1 MTASA
6 SASASA
12 SAGALAPSRLRR
24 GATRT
29 GARIFVDAAFS
40 ALLFVGTIVGV
51 IALATLIWTIVDD
64 GWARLMADPAAFLTS
79 YVSRLPARAGIKA
92 ALVGSAWLMALTALF
107 SFPIGVGAAIYL
119 EEFAPRNRVT
129 NFVEANIANLAGVP
143 SVVYGLL
150 GLGIFARFLRMGP
163 SLLAGALT
171 LAVMS
176 LPVII
181 VAARES
187 IRAVPESIRL
197 GAYAL
202 GATRWQTVRRQV
214 LPAAMPGTLT
224 GTILALSRA
233 IGETAPL
240 LVIGLPIV
248 IFSLPNDLRDP
259 VSALPLLIF
268 DWTSRPQPAFAEAAA
283 AASIVLLALLLA
295 MNAVAIFLR
304 NRYTI
309 RW

>member
-1 MTASA
+1 VTAVA
-6 SASASA
+6 ETA
-12 SAGALAPSRLRR
+12 APSAVRR

-29 GARIFVDAAFS
+29 GVVILIDIAF
-40 ALLFVGTIVGV
+40 AGLLFVGTIVAV
-51 IALATLIWTIVDD
+51 IALATLIWTILDA
-64 GWARLMADPAAFLTS
+64 GWARLVSDPAAFLSS
-79 YVSRLPARAGIKA
+79 YVSRIPANAGIKA
-92 ALVGSAWLMALTALF
+92 GLVGSAYLMALTALLC
-107 SFPIGVGAAIYL
+107 FPVGVGAAVYM
-119 EEFAPRNRVT
+119 EEFAPRNRLT
-129 NFVEANIANLAGVP
+129 NFVESNISNLAGVP

-181 VAARES
+181 VAGREA
-187 IRAVPESIRL
+187 IRAVPEEIRL

-202 GATRWQTVRRQV
+202 GATKWQAVRSQV
-214 LPAAMPGTLT
+214 LPAALPGTLT

-248 IFSLPNDLRDP
+248 IFTLPNDLRDP

-268 DWTSRPQPAFAEAAA
+268 NWTSRPQPAFAEAAA

-295 MNAVAIFLR
+295 MNAVAIFIR

>member
-1 MTASA
+1 VTAA
-6 SASASA
+6 TD
-12 SAGALAPSRLRR
+12 ALAPSTLRR
-24 GATRT
+24 GASRT
-29 GARIFVDAAFS
+29 GARIALDIVFS
-40 ALLFVGTIVGV
+40 VVLFVGTIVGV
-51 IALATLIWTIVDD
+51 LALVTLIWTILDN
-64 GWARLMADPAAFLTS
+64 GWERLVADPAAFLTS
-79 YVSRLPARAGIKA
+79 YVSRFPARAGLKA
-92 ALVGSAWLMALTALF
+92 ALVGSAYLMVLTALF
-107 SFPIGVGAAIYL
+107 CFPIGVGAAVYL

-150 GLGIFARFLRMGP
+150 GLGIFVRFLQMGP

-181 VAARES
+181 VAAREAV
-187 IRAVPESIRL
+187 RAVPQSIRL

-202 GATRWQTVRRQV
+202 GATKWQTVRRQV

-268 DWTSRPQPAFAEAAA
+268 DWTSRPQPAFAAAAA

>member
-1 MTASA
+1 MTAI
-6 SASASA
+6 
-12 SAGALAPSRLRR
+12 GEVLAPSTLRR
-24 GATRT
+24 GASRS
-29 GARIFVDAAFS
+29 GAKIALDVAFS
-40 ALLFVGTIVGV
+40 AVLFAGTVVGV
-51 IALATLIWTIVDD
+51 IALATLVWTILDH
-64 GWARLMADPAAFLTS
+64 GWSRLVADPAAFLTS
-79 YVSRLPARAGIKA
+79 FVSRFPARAGIKA
-92 ALVGSAWLMALTALF
+92 ALVGSADLMALTALF
-107 SFPIGVGAAIYL
+107 CFPVGVGAAVYL

-129 NFVEANIANLAGVP
+129 NFVETNIANLAGVP

-150 GLGIFARFLRMGP
+150 GLGIFVRLLRMGP

-181 VAARES
+181 VAAREA

-197 GAYAL
+197 GAFAL

-214 LPAAMPGTLT
+214 LPAALPGTLT

-248 IFSLPNDLRDP
+248 IFSLPNDVRDP

>member
-1 MTASA
+1 VTASTE
-6 SASASA
+6 
-12 SAGALAPSRLRR
+12 ALAPSRLRR
-24 GATRT
+24 GASRT
-29 GARIFVDAAFS
+29 GLKILLDTAFS
-40 ALLFVGTIVGV
+40 VLLFMGTIVGV
-51 IALATLIWTIVDD
+51 IALATLIWTIIDS
-64 GWARLMADPAAFLTS
+64 GWERLVADPAGFLTN
-79 YVSRLPARAGIKA
+79 YVSRLPARAGIRA
-92 ALVGSAWLMALTALF
+92 ALFGSFYLMVLTTLF
-107 SFPIGVGAAIYL
+107 CFPVGVGAAVYL

-181 VAARES
+181 VAAREA
-187 IRAVPESIRL
+187 IRAVPDGIRL

-202 GATRWQTVRRQV
+202 GATRWQTVRGQI

-248 IFSLPNDLRDP
+248 IFTLPNDLRDP

-268 DWTSRPQPAFAEAAA
+268 DWTSRPQPAFAGADAG
-283 AASIVLLALLLA
+283 ASTLLFSLLLA

>member
-6 SASASA
+6 EV
-12 SAGALAPSRLRR
+12 LAPSKLRR
-24 GATRT
+24 GASRT
-29 GARIFVDAAFS
+29 GFKILVDAAFA
-40 ALLFVGTIVGV
+40 ALLFMGTIVGV
-51 IALATLIWTIVDD
+51 IALATLIWTIVDQGGD
-64 GWARLMADPAAFLTS
+64 RLVADPAGFLS
-79 YVSRLPARAGIKA
+79 NYVSRLPARAGIKA
-92 ALVGSAWLMALTALF
+92 ALVGSAYLMLLTALF
-107 SFPIGVGAAIYL
+107 TFPVGVGAAIYL

-171 LAVMS
+171 LTVMS
-176 LPVII
+176 LPVVI
-181 VAARES
+181 VAGREA
-187 IRAVPESIRL
+187 IRAVPEGIRL

-202 GATRWQTVRRQV
+202 GATKWQTVSRQV

-248 IFSLPNDLRDP
+248 IFNLPNDLRDP

-268 DWTSRPQPAFAEAAA
+268 DWTSRPQPAFAAAAA
-283 AASIVLLALLLA
+283 AASIILLALLLA

>member
-1 MTASA
+1 VTATTEVF
-6 SASASA
+6 
-12 SAGALAPSRLRR
+12 APSGLRR

-29 GARIFVDAAFS
+29 GLKIFIDTAF
-40 ALLFVGTIVGV
+40 AVLLFVGTIVGV
-51 IALATLIWTIVDD
+51 IALATLIWTIIDT
-64 GWARLMADPAAFLTS
+64 GWARLWADPVAFLS
-79 YVSRLPARAGIKA
+79 NYVSRIPARAGVRA
-92 ALVGSAWLMALTALF
+92 ALVGSAYLMILTALF
-107 SFPIGVGAAIYL
+107 CFPIGVGAAIYL

-187 IRAVPESIRL
+187 IRAVPEGIRL

-202 GATRWQTVRRQV
+202 GATKWQTVRSQV
-214 LPAAMPGTLT
+214 LPAALPGTLT

>member
-1 MTASA
+1 VSA
-6 SASASA
+6 SAAD
-12 SAGALAPSRLRR
+12 LAPSRLRR
-24 GATRT
+24 GTTRT
-29 GARIFVDAAFS
+29 GARIFIDAAFS
-40 ALLFVGTIVGV
+40 VLLFAGTIVGV
-51 IALATLIWTIVDD
+51 VALATLLWTIVDD
-64 GWARLMADPAAFLTS
+64 GWARLMTDPVAFLTS

-92 ALVGSAWLMALTALF
+92 ALVGSAYLMVLTALF
-107 SFPIGVGAAIYL
+107 CFPIGVGAAIYL

-129 NFVEANIANLAGVP
+129 NFVETNIANLAGVP

-202 GATRWQTVRRQV
+202 GATKWQTVRRQV

-240 LVIGLPIV
+240 LVVGLPIV
-248 IFSLPNDLRDP
+248 IFNLPNDLRDP

-268 DWTSRPQPAFAEAAA
+268 DWTSRPQPAFAQAAA

-295 MNAVAIFLR
+295 MNAVAIYLR

>member
-1 MTASA
+1 VTALSTE
-6 SASASA
+6 
-12 SAGALAPSRLRR
+12 ALAPSRLRR

-29 GARIFVDAAFS
+29 GARILLDTAFS

-51 IALATLIWTIVDD
+51 IALATLIWTIIDD
-64 GWARLMADPAAFLTS
+64 GWARLAGDPVAFLSS
-79 YVSRLPARAGIKA
+79 YVSRLPARAGIRA
-92 ALVGSAWLMALTALF
+92 ALVGSAWLMVLTALF
-107 SFPIGVGAAIYL
+107 CFPVGVGAAVYL

-129 NFVEANIANLAGVP
+129 TFVEANIANLAGVP

-187 IRAVPESIRL
+187 IRAVPDGIRL

-214 LPAAMPGTLT
+214 LPAALPGTLT

-248 IFSLPNDLRDP
+248 IFTLPNDVRDP

>member
-1 MTASA
+1 VTASTE
-6 SASASA
+6 
-12 SAGALAPSRLRR
+12 ALAPSRLRR
-24 GATRT
+24 GASRT
-29 GARIFVDAAFS
+29 GLKILLDTAFS
-40 ALLFVGTIVGV
+40 VLLFMGTIVGV
-51 IALATLIWTIVDD
+51 IALATLIWTIIDS
-64 GWARLMADPAAFLTS
+64 GWERLVADPAGFLTN
-79 YVSRLPARAGIKA
+79 YVSRLPARAGIRA
-92 ALVGSAWLMALTALF
+92 ALFGSFYLMVLTTLF
-107 SFPIGVGAAIYL
+107 CFPVGVGAAVYL

-181 VAARES
+181 VAAREA
-187 IRAVPESIRL
+187 IRAVPDGIRL

-202 GATRWQTVRRQV
+202 GATRWQTVRGQI

-248 IFSLPNDLRDP
+248 IFTLPNDLRDP

-268 DWTSRPQPAFAEAAA
+268 DWTSRPQPAFAAAAA
-283 AASIVLLALLLA
+283 AASTTPPALLSA
-295 MNAVAIFLR
+295 MNTVAIFLR

>member
-1 MTASA
+1 MSA
-6 SASASA
+6 SASA
-12 SAGALAPSRLRR
+12 AGLAPSRLRR

-40 ALLFVGTIVGV
+40 VLLFAGTVVGV
-51 IALATLIWTIVDD
+51 IALATLVWTIVDD
-64 GWARLMADPAAFLTS
+64 GWARLAADPGAFLTS

-92 ALVGSAWLMALTALF
+92 ALVGSTYLMLLTALF
-107 SFPIGVGAAIYL
+107 CFPIGVGAAIYL

-129 NFVEANIANLAGVP
+129 SFVETNIANLAGVP

-187 IRAVPESIRL
+187 IRAVPSSIRL

-248 IFSLPNDLRDP
+248 IFSLPDDLRDP

-295 MNAVAIFLR
+295 MNAVAIYLR
-304 NRYTI
+304 NRFTI

>member
-1 MTASA
+1 MSTASA
-6 SASASA
+6 STGAE
-12 SAGALAPSRLRR
+12 ALASSRLRR
-24 GATRT
+24 GTTRT
-29 GARIFVDAAFS
+29 GARIFVDAGFS
-40 ALLFVGTIVGV
+40 VVLFVGTIVGV
-51 IALATLIWTIVDD
+51 VALATLLWTIVDN
-64 GWARLMADPAAFLTS
+64 GWARLMADPATFLTS

-92 ALVGSAWLMALTALF
+92 ALVGSAYLMVLTTLF
-107 SFPIGVGAAIYL
+107 CFPVGVGAAIYL

-129 NFVEANIANLAGVP
+129 NFVETNIANLAGVP

-150 GLGIFARFLRMGP
+150 GLGVFARFLRMGP

-202 GATRWQTVRRQV
+202 GATKWQTVRRQV

>member
-1 MTASA
+1 VTAA
-6 SASASA
+6 TDV
-12 SAGALAPSRLRR
+12 LAPSTLRR
-24 GATRT
+24 GASRT
-29 GARIFVDAAFS
+29 GARIALDIVFS
-40 ALLFVGTIVGV
+40 VVLFVGTIVGV
-51 IALATLIWTIVDD
+51 LALVTLIWTILDN
-64 GWARLMADPAAFLTS
+64 GWERLVADPAAFLTS
-79 YVSRLPARAGIKA
+79 YVSRFPARAGLKA
-92 ALVGSAWLMALTALF
+92 ALVGSAYLMVLTALF
-107 SFPIGVGAAIYL
+107 CFPVGVGAAVYL

-150 GLGIFARFLRMGP
+150 GLGIFVRFLQMGP

-181 VAARES
+181 VAAREA
-187 IRAVPESIRL
+187 IRAVPQSIRL

-202 GATRWQTVRRQV
+202 GATKWQTVRRQV
-214 LPAAMPGTLT
+214 LPAALPGTMT

-268 DWTSRPQPAFAEAAA
+268 DWTSRPQPAFAAAAA

>member
-1 MTASA
+1 VTAQA
-6 SASASA
+6 TQAF
-12 SAGALAPSRLRR
+12 APSALRR
-24 GATRT
+24 GASRT
-29 GARIFVDAAFS
+29 GAKIFIDAAFS
-40 ALLFVGTIVGV
+40 VLLFVGTIVGV
-51 IALATLIWTIVDD
+51 IALATLIWTIVDS
-64 GWARLMADPAAFLTS
+64 GWARLAADPVAFLS
-79 YVSRLPARAGIKA
+79 NYVSRLPARAGIRA
-92 ALVGSAWLMALTALF
+92 ALVGSAYLLVLTALF
-107 SFPIGVGAAIYL
+107 GVPIGVGAAIYL

-187 IRAVPESIRL
+187 IRAVPESVRL

-202 GATRWQTVRRQV
+202 GATKWQTVRRQV

-268 DWTSRPQPAFAEAAA
+268 DWTRRPQPAFAEAAA

>member
-1 MTASA
+1 VTTSA
-6 SASASA
+6 SAAD
-12 SAGALAPSRLRR
+12 LAPSSLRR
-24 GATRT
+24 GATRS
-29 GARIFVDAAFS
+29 GARILVDAAFS

-51 IALATLIWTIVDD
+51 VALATLLWTIVDD
-64 GWARLMADPAAFLTS
+64 GWARLVADPAAFLTS

-92 ALVGSAWLMALTALF
+92 ALAGSAYLMVLTALF
-107 SFPIGVGAAIYL
+107 CFPVGVGAAIYL

-129 NFVEANIANLAGVP
+129 NFVESNISNLAGVP

-187 IRAVPESIRL
+187 VRAVPDGIRL

-248 IFSLPNDLRDP
+248 IFTLPNDLRDP

-295 MNAVAIFLR
+295 MNAVAIYLR

>member
-1 MTASA
+1 MTALSTE
-6 SASASA
+6 
-12 SAGALAPSRLRR
+12 ALAPSRLRR

-29 GARIFVDAAFS
+29 GAKILLDTAFS

-51 IALATLIWTIVDD
+51 IALATLIWTIIDD
-64 GWARLMADPAAFLTS
+64 GWARLAADPVAFLS
-79 YVSRLPARAGIKA
+79 NYVSRLPARAGIRA
-92 ALVGSAWLMALTALF
+92 ALVGSAYLMILTALF
-107 SFPIGVGAAIYL
+107 CFPVGVGAAVYL

-187 IRAVPESIRL
+187 IRAVPVGIRL

-214 LPAAMPGTLT
+214 LPAALPGTLT

-248 IFSLPNDLRDP
+248 IFTLPNDVRDP

>member
-1 MTASA
+1 VSA
-6 SASASA
+6 SASAA
-12 SAGALAPSRLRR
+12 DLAPSRLRR
-24 GATRT
+24 GTTRT
-29 GARIFVDAAFS
+29 GPRIFVDAAFS

-51 IALATLIWTIVDD
+51 VALATLIWTIVDD

-92 ALVGSAWLMALTALF
+92 ALVGSAYLMVLTALF
-107 SFPIGVGAAIYL
+107 CFPIGVGAAIYL

-129 NFVEANIANLAGVP
+129 NFVETNIANLAGVP

-150 GLGIFARFLRMGP
+150 GLGVFARFLRMGP

-202 GATRWQTVRRQV
+202 GATKWQTVRRQV

-248 IFSLPNDLRDP
+248 VFSLPNDLRDP

-268 DWTSRPQPAFAEAAA
+268 DWTSRPQPAFAQAAA

-295 MNAVAIFLR
+295 MNAVAIYLR

>member
-1 MTASA
+1 VTTSTEAF
-6 SASASA
+6 
-12 SAGALAPSRLRR
+12 APSGLRR

-29 GARIFVDAAFS
+29 AGKILLDAGFS
-40 ALLFVGTIVGV
+40 ALLFMGTIVGV
-51 IALATLIWTIVDD
+51 IALATLIWTIIDS
-64 GWARLMADPAAFLTS
+64 GWERLIADPAGFLTS

-92 ALVGSAWLMALTALF
+92 ALAGSAYLMLLTTLF
-107 SFPIGVGAAIYL
+107 CFPIGVGAAIYL

-150 GLGIFARFLRMGP
+150 GLGVFARFLRMGP

-181 VAARES
+181 VAAREA
-187 IRAVPESIRL
+187 IRAVPDGIRL

-202 GATRWQTVRRQV
+202 GATKWQTVRRQV
-214 LPAAMPGTLT
+214 VPAAMPGTLT

-268 DWTSRPQPAFAEAAA
+268 DWTSRPQAAFAEAAA
-283 AASIVLLALLLA
+283 AASIILLALLLA

>member
-1 MTASA
+1 MTSSTEAFT
-6 SASASA
+6 
-12 SAGALAPSRLRR
+12 PSRLRR
-24 GATRT
+24 GATRS
-29 GARIFVDAAFS
+29 GAKILVDTAFS
-40 ALLFVGTIVGV
+40 VLLFVGTIVGV
-51 IALATLIWTIVDD
+51 IALATLIWTVLGN

-92 ALVGSAWLMALTALF
+92 ALVGSAYLMVLTALF
-107 SFPIGVGAAIYL
+107 SFPVGVGAAIYL

-187 IRAVPESIRL
+187 IRAVPDGIRL
-197 GAYAL
+197 GAFAL

-248 IFSLPNDLRDP
+248 IFNLPNDLRDP

-283 AASIVLLALLLA
+283 AAGIVLLALLLA

-304 NRYTI
+304 NRLTI

>member
-1 MTASA
+1 MTERMRRRGWLLGLTLARPGHPDLQAVGRDLQGRRRHDLEPGRPQVPQREKIAIFAPDTESGTYDFFNEKILGDPADGGLKPRSDYTAS
-6 SASASA
+6 SN
-12 SAGALAPSRLRR
+12 
-24 GATRT
+24 
-29 GARIFVDAAFS
+29 DN
-40 ALLFVGTIVGV
+40 
-51 IALATLIWTIVDD
+51 TLVQ
-64 GWARLMADPAAFLTS
+64 
-79 YVSRLPARAGIKA
+79 GIEGQA
-92 ALVGSAWLMALTALF
+92 NSWGYF
-107 SFPIGVGAAIYL
+107 GFAIYL

-129 NFVEANIANLAGVP
+129 NFVEANISNLAGVP

-150 GLGIFARFLRMGP
+150 GLGIFARFLRLGP

-181 VAARES
+181 VAAREA
-187 IRAVPESIRL
+187 IRAVPDGIRL

-202 GATRWQTVRRQV
+202 GATKWQTVRRQV

>member
-1 MTASA
+1 MTAA
-6 SASASA
+6 TDV
-12 SAGALAPSRLRR
+12 LAPSTLRR
-24 GATRT
+24 GASRT
-29 GARIFVDAAFS
+29 GAKIALDMAFS
-40 ALLFVGTIVGV
+40 VVLFVGTIVGV
-51 IALATLIWTIVDD
+51 IALATLIWTILDN
-64 GWARLMADPAAFLTS
+64 GWARLIADPAVFLTS
-79 YVSRLPARAGIKA
+79 YVSRFPARAGIKA
-92 ALVGSAWLMALTALF
+92 ALIGSAYLMVLTALF
-107 SFPIGVGAAIYL
+107 CFPIGVGAAVYL

-129 NFVEANIANLAGVP
+129 NFVEANVANLAGVP

-150 GLGIFARFLRMGP
+150 GLGIFVRFLQMGP

-181 VAARES
+181 VAAREA
-187 IRAVPESIRL
+187 IRAVPQSIRL

-202 GATRWQTVRRQV
+202 GATKWQAVRRQV
-214 LPAAMPGTLT
+214 LPAALPGTLT

-240 LVIGLPIV
+240 LVIGLPVV

-268 DWTSRPQPAFAEAAA
+268 NWTSRPQAAFAEAAA

>member
-1 MTASA
+1 VTAI
-6 SASASA
+6 
-12 SAGALAPSRLRR
+12 GEVLAPSTLRR
-24 GATRT
+24 GASRS
-29 GARIFVDAAFS
+29 GAKIALDAAFS
-40 ALLFVGTIVGV
+40 AVLFVGTVVGV
-51 IALATLIWTIVDD
+51 IALATLIWTILDN
-64 GWARLMADPAAFLTS
+64 GWARLVADPAGFLTS
-79 YVSRLPARAGIKA
+79 FVSRFPARAGIKA
-92 ALVGSAWLMALTALF
+92 ALVGSAYLMVLTALF
-107 SFPIGVGAAIYL
+107 CFPVGVGAAVYL

-129 NFVEANIANLAGVP
+129 NFVETNIANLAGVP

-150 GLGIFARFLRMGP
+150 GLGIFVRFLRMGP

-181 VAARES
+181 VAAREA

-197 GAYAL
+197 GAFAL

-248 IFSLPNDLRDP
+248 IFTLPDDVRDP

-295 MNAVAIFLR
+295 MNAVAIYLR

>member
-1 MTASA
+1 MSA
-6 SASASA
+6 STTQAAA
-12 SAGALAPSRLRR
+12 APPALGR
-24 GATRT
+24 GATR
-29 GARIFVDAAFS
+29 GAARILADAAFS
-40 ALLFVGTIVGV
+40 AVLFVGTVVGV
-51 IALATLIWTIVDD
+51 IALATLVWTIVDN
-64 GWARLMADPAAFLTS
+64 GWERLAADPVGFLTS
-79 YVSRLPARAGIKA
+79 YVSRIPARAGIRA
-92 ALVGSAWLMALTALF
+92 ALVGSAYLMVLTALF
-107 SFPIGVGAAIYL
+107 CFPVGVGAAIYL

-129 NFVEANIANLAGVP
+129 DVVEANIANLAGVP

-176 LPVII
+176 LPVIV
-181 VAARES
+181 VAAREA
-187 IRAVPESIRL
+187 IRAVPESVRL

-202 GATRWQTVRRQV
+202 GATRWQTVSRQV

-240 LVIGLPIV
+240 LVIGLPVV
-248 IFSLPNDLRDP
+248 IFALPDDVRDP

-268 DWTSRPQPAFAEAAA
+268 DWTSRPQPAFAAAAA

-304 NRYTI
+304 NRYMI

>member
-1 MTASA
+1 VTASTEA
-6 SASASA
+6 F
-12 SAGALAPSRLRR
+12 APSRLGR
-24 GATRT
+24 GSTRT
-29 GARIFVDAAFS
+29 AAKIFLDAAFS
-40 ALLFVGTIVGV
+40 MVLFTGTIVGV
-51 IALATLIWTIVDD
+51 VALATLIWTIFDS
-64 GWARLMADPAAFLTS
+64 GWERLVADPAGFLSS

-92 ALVGSAWLMALTALF
+92 ALVGSAYLMVLTALF
-107 SFPIGVGAAIYL
+107 CFPIGVGAAIYL

-129 NFVEANIANLAGVP
+129 NFVEANISNLAGVP

-187 IRAVPESIRL
+187 IRAVPDGI
-197 GAYAL
+197 

-248 IFSLPNDLRDP
+248 IFSLPNDVRDP

-283 AASIVLLALLLA
+283 AASIILLALLLA

>member
-1 MTASA
+1 VTASA
-6 SASASA
+6 EV
-12 SAGALAPSRLRR
+12 LAPSRLRR
-24 GATRT
+24 GASRT
-29 GARIFVDAAFS
+29 GFKILLDAAFA
-40 ALLFVGTIVGV
+40 ALLFMGTIVGV
-51 IALATLIWTIVDD
+51 IALATLIWTIVDQ
-64 GWARLMADPAAFLTS
+64 GWDRLLADPAGFVS
-79 YVSRLPARAGIKA
+79 NYVSRLPARAGIRA
-92 ALVGSAWLMALTALF
+92 ALVGSAYLMALTALF
-107 SFPIGVGAAIYL
+107 TFPVGVGAAIYL

-171 LAVMS
+171 LTVMS
-176 LPVII
+176 LPVVI
-181 VAARES
+181 VAGREA
-187 IRAVPESIRL
+187 IRAVPDGIRL

-202 GATRWQTVRRQV
+202 GATKWQTVSRQV

-268 DWTSRPQPAFAEAAA
+268 DWTSRPQPAFAAAAA
-283 AASIVLLALLLA
+283 AASIILLALLLA

>member
-1 MTASA
+1 MTASTEA
-6 SASASA
+6 V
-12 SAGALAPSRLRR
+12 APSRLRR

-29 GARIFVDAAFS
+29 AGKVLLDAAFS
-40 ALLFVGTIVGV
+40 ALLFMGTIVGV
-51 IALATLIWTIVDD
+51 IALATLIWTIVDS
-64 GWARLMADPAAFLTS
+64 GWERLVADPAAFLS
-79 YVSRLPARAGIKA
+79 NYVSRLPARAGVKA
-92 ALVGSAWLMALTALF
+92 ALVGSAYLMVLTILF
-107 SFPIGVGAAIYL
+107 CFPIGVGAAMYL

-187 IRAVPESIRL
+187 IRAVPDGIRQ

-202 GATRWQTVRRQV
+202 GATKWQTVRRQV

-248 IFSLPNDLRDP
+248 IFTLPDDVRDP

-283 AASIVLLALLLA
+283 AASIILLALLLA

>member
-1 MTASA
+1 VTAV
-6 SASASA
+6 
-12 SAGALAPSRLRR
+12 GEALAPSTLRR
-24 GATRT
+24 GASRS
-29 GARIFVDAAFS
+29 GARIALDVAFS
-40 ALLFVGTIVGV
+40 AVLFVGTMVGV
-51 IALATLIWTIVDD
+51 IALATLVWTIVDN
-64 GWARLMADPAAFLTS
+64 GWARLVADPAAFLTS
-79 YVSRLPARAGIKA
+79 FVSRFPARAGIKA
-92 ALVGSAWLMALTALF
+92 ALVGSAYLMALTALF
-107 SFPIGVGAAIYL
+107 CFPVGVGAAVYL
-119 EEFAPRNRVT
+119 EEFAPRNRLT
-129 NFVEANIANLAGVP
+129 NFVETNIANLAGVP

-150 GLGIFARFLRMGP
+150 GLGVFVRFLRMGP

-181 VAARES
+181 VAAREA

-197 GAYAL
+197 GAFAL

-224 GTILALSRA
+224 GTILGLSRA

-248 IFSLPNDLRDP
+248 IFSLPNDVRDP

-268 DWTSRPQPAFAEAAA
+268 DWTSRPQPAFAQAAA